1 MKWKKLY
8 LLLGSIL
15 FLFSFSS
22 AEVKDKKGDNF
33 LRVNPNITN
42 EELRLEMEKLRNEFE
57 GERQKIQDIYQNRMQ
72 ALKAERKAEIK
83 ALKQMFGDRRETL
96 MNNYGGERR
105 GSYDKKDKAVKPE
118 STITPKS
125 KPSPVKNKQGTDKKD
140 SRKPY

>member
-22 AEVKDKKGDNF
+22 AEVKGKKGDNF

-57 GERQKIQDIYQNRMQ
+57 GERQKIQDI
-72 ALKAERKAEIK
+72 
-83 ALKQMFGDRRETL
+83 
-96 MNNYGGERR
+96 
-105 GSYDKKDKAVKPE
+105 
-118 STITPKS
+118 
-125 KPSPVKNKQGTDKKD
+125 
-140 SRKPY
+140 